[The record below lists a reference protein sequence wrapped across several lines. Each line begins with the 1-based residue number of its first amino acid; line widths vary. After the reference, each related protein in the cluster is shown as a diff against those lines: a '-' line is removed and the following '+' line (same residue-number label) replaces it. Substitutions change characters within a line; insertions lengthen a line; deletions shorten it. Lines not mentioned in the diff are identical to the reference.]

1 MTEIKRLIEEF
12 AADYEAGAAVRPE
25 QLLARVEPA
34 QRQELAE
41 ELDRYLMTAPAR
53 RWDPKAFEGSLAQ
66 RAVERV
72 YESIEGVS
80 GAWPEVLPRLRN
92 RARIKRAALVERLA
106 VALGFTDAPRVEKVA
121 RYYNRMEHG
130 LLPASGVSR
139 RVIEA
144 LAAILGTDPEQL
156 RVAGMRRGEGTGP
169 AQPAFART
177 AYPDAELIAE
187 DADAGEPGAA
197 AAPRE
202 AEAGRDEIDE
212 LFLGG

>member
-12 AADYEAGAAVRPE
+12 AADYEAGRAVQPA
-25 QLLARVEPA
+25 QLLARVDPA
-34 QRQELAE
+34 RRQELAE
-41 ELDRYLMTAPAR
+41 ELDRYLMTAPTR
-53 RWDPKAFEGSLAQ
+53 RWDPEAFEGSLAQ

-80 GAWPEVLPRLRN
+80 GAWPELLPRLRN
-92 RARIKRAALVERLA
+92 RARIKRTVLVERLA
-106 VALGFTDAPRVEKVA
+106 RALGFGEAPQVDKVGD
-121 RYYNRMEHG
+121 YYNRMEHG
-130 LLPASGVSR
+130 RLPAGGVSG

-144 LAAILGTDPEQL
+144 LAAILGTDPEAL
-156 RVAGMRRGEGTGP
+156 RAAGMRRGEGTGP
-169 AQPAFART
+169 ALPAFART

-187 DADAGEPGAA
+187 DADLGEPLAEAG
-197 AAPRE
+197 PPV

>member
-1 MTEIKRLIEEF
+1 MADIDRLIEEF
-12 AADYEAGAAVRPE
+12 AADWEAGRRADVGSFLE
-25 QLLARVEPA
+25 RVDPGR
-34 QRQELAE
+34 RQELAAA
-41 ELDRYLMTAPAR
+41 LDRYLMSAPTR
-53 RWDPKAFEGSLAQ
+53 RWDPEAFEGSLAQ

-106 VALGFTDAPRVEKVA
+106 GALGFTDAPRVEKVA

-130 LLPASGVSR
+130 LLPASGVSG

-144 LAAILGTDPEQL
+144 LAAILDTDPEAL
-156 RVAGMRRGEGTGP
+156 RNAGMRRGEGTGP

-177 AYPDAELIAE
+177 AYPNAEFIAE
-187 DADAGEPGAA
+187 GADAGEPGAEA
-197 AAPRE
+197 VPAE
-202 AEAGRDEIDE
+202 AEAARDEIDE